1 MMQHFNDM
9 SETEF
14 NKKDLIVFEE
24 GWPHKAAKIYCD
36 SMRDPTK

>member
-9 SETEF
+9 SQIEF
-14 NKKDLIVFEE
+14 NKIDPVVFEE

-36 SMRDPTK
+36 SMRDSTT